1 MFFKKTNSNNNKKRN
16 KEKLIKNEKIKKIFE
31 KLLFIIQK
39 NISDSVDD
47 IFEKFNKELTDDI
60 SNINKKTVTFF

>member
-31 KLLFIIQK
+31 K
-39 NISDSVDD
+39 
-47 IFEKFNKELTDDI
+47 
-60 SNINKKTVTFF
+60 KK